1 MKISSNNQQLN
12 QLNKEKSIL
21 ETIQRKDQVENE
33 KNQFI
38 VKWLYPSQFL
48 SHNSNNNNNNNNKSN
63 ESIYLL
69 NEEGDFIPSP
79 LSSLNGLVF
88 EHGEMNLN
96 QYMTNNSRI
105 PEIEKIHI
113 LEQIV
118 KSVSFVHKHNIVHFD
133 LKPENIVLFHT
144 NNSGSKWKLIDFDSS
159 YDLNISSKL
168 TNNSVVR
175 LTEEYVSPEVMKF
188 INSNNN
194 NNNEIINEIEI
205 NDKMDIWSLGLISI
219 FLFKGCNVW
228 RLLYPQRQDF
238 EVSMLLNV
246 DDESFERFYNYYDI
260 KEKERSFVDKCL
272 KINPNLRSNCEGL
285 LMKTLFRTGPSTI
298 NANQMRNIEEIKEGI
313 DGIRI
318 DLNELP
324 LNFK

>member
-1 MKISSNNQQLN
+1 M
-12 QLNKEKSIL
+12 
-21 ETIQRKDQVENE
+21 
-33 KNQFI
+33 
-38 VKWLYPSQFL
+38 
-48 SHNSNNNNNNNNKSN
+48 
-63 ESIYLL
+63 

-144 NNSGSKWKLIDFDSS
+144 NNYGSKWKLIDFDSS
-159 YDLNISSKL
+159 YDLNISPKPKL
-168 TNNSVVR
+168 STNNNNLNNNLNNNIVR

-188 INSNNN
+188 INSNINNKKKNKKKNNLN
-194 NNNEIINEIEI
+194 NNNEINEIEI

-219 FLFKGCNVW
+219 FLFKECNVW

-238 EVSMLLNV
+238 EISMLLNV
-246 DDESFERFYNYYDI
+246 DDESFERFYNCYDI
-260 KEKERSFVDKCL
+260 KEKERSFLDKCL

-298 NANQMRNIEEIKEGI
+298 NVNQMRNIEEIKDHLKIIKDGVEETNINVEEGFSY
-313 DGIRI
+313 
-318 DLNELP
+318 LNEI
-324 LNFK
+324 NNNIKQTKTK